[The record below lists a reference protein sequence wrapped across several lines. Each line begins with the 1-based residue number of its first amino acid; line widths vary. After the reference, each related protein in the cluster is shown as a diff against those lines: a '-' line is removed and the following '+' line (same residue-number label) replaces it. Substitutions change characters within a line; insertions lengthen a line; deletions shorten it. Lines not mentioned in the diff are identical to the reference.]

1 MKRKAG
7 AIFGAVLVFCA
18 AAGGYMLY
26 NSQQQKMKDLL
37 DGDAIYN
44 SISVNGI
51 DVSNLEKHEAEE
63 LLESEL
69 NNRFEDMKISIV
81 KDDNTWEFLYSY
93 FAAGY
98 DVKTGA
104 EAAYNYGRE
113 GSLKERY
120 KIVKALNDEAVDI
133 TCAYEYDKR

>member
-26 NSQQQKMKDLL
+26 DSQQQKMKDLL

-69 NNRFEDMKISIV
+69 NNRFEDMKISEIADATGLNVSTV
-81 KDDNTWEFLYSY
+81 KSCL
-93 FAAGY
+93 
-98 DVKTGA
+98 
-104 EAAYNYGRE
+104 NYGH
-113 GSLKERY
+113 K
-120 KIVKALNDEAVDI
+120 KIGEEVEKLEKKGVKLYGI
-133 TCAYEYDKR
+133 SPILF